1 MFDDEISI
9 TPMYSTLIGWCT
21 VDLNRLFWEKF
32 LVGSVTGRGAWSW
45 LWDGK
50 IPRITSAAFSQW
62 SSETVCF
69 FSLWW
74 DSVWGLY
81 LLQSKVSVERLANI
95 CFPFGIVQLCGR
107 MLCNY
112 RCMRGCPVAAT
123 VVCMGKPVFTRD
135 VGPLTRLS
143 PPFLFGLRKFPLRR
157 LICGST
163 LCKCLWC
170 PVLICVYSDAQTV
183 KSHLAILYH
192 SGHCVTT
199 GGTVI
204 KNCTPT
210 IIFACNMKQC
220 GNALLDLFSY

>member
-1 MFDDEISI
+1 MFDAEISI
-9 TPMYSTLIGWCT
+9 TSMYCTLIRWCT

-81 LLQSKVSVERLANI
+81 LLQSKVSVERLAHI
-95 CFPFGIVQLCGR
+95 CLPFGIVQLCGR
-107 MLCNY
+107 MLCKY

-123 VVCMGKPVFTRD
+123 VLWMGKPVFTMD

-143 PPFLFGLRKFPLRR
+143 PTFLFGLRKFPLRR
-157 LICGST
+157 IICEGT
-163 LCKCLWC
+163 ICKCLWC
-170 PVLICVYSDAQTV
+170 PVLICVHSDAQTV
-183 KSHLAILYH
+183 KSHLTILSH

-199 GGTVI
+199 GGIIT
-204 KNCTPT
+204 KNCAPT
-210 IIFACNMKQC
+210 IIFAR
-220 GNALLDLFSY
+220 